1 MLFKWRIN
9 VSRVRTLMRGA
20 DFDSLHASGEKVAR
34 SVADR
39 RIERRRPSG
48 NRTTT
53 NAAPRPDWTD
63 TSSRR

>member
-9 VSRVRTLMRGA
+9 VSRVRTLTRGA
-20 DFDSLHASGEKVAR
+20 DSDSLRASNETVTR
-34 SVADR
+34 SVIDR
-39 RIERRRPSG
+39 RIERRRPSS

-53 NAAPRPDWTD
+53 NAVPRPDWTD

>member
-1 MLFKWRIN
+1 MLFKWCIN

-20 DFDSLHASGEKVAR
+20 DFDSLRASGEAVTR
-34 SVADR
+34 SVIDR